1 MQDNYI
7 FFIVFNTISNPWTV
21 ITYQLLQQ
29 TLIKMQL
36 WLQIS
41 PFYNRSFKFIVKTTL
56 TLKVLLLISP
66 EKLNLQT

>member
-7 FFIVFNTISNPWTV
+7 FFIVFNTISNPWTEW
-21 ITYQLLQQ
+21 Q

-56 TLKVLLLISP
+56 TIKVLLLISP

>member
-7 FFIVFNTISNPWTV
+7 FFIVFNTISNPWTEW
-21 ITYQLLQQ
+21 Q

-41 PFYNRSFKFIVKTTL
+41 PFYNRSFKFIVKITL